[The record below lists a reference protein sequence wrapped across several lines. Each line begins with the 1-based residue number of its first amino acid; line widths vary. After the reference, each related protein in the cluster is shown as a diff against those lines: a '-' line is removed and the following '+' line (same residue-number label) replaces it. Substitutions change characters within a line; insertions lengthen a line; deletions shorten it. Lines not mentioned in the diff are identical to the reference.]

1 MTDLA
6 EATADPALDRVV
18 TLDPPP
24 VAMGQEAPPEP
35 TLPLEGAVGVGEGHQ
50 EEGAI
55 GGAIGGLQ
63 NPPQPANESYPE
75 VRYNILPVIIKVV
88 LFVASLFKLSYENL

>member
-24 VAMGQEAPPEP
+24 MGQEAPPEAP
-35 TLPLEGAVGVGEGHQ
+35 LPLEGAVGGADGGHQ
-50 EEGAI
+50 EEGAV
-55 GGAIGGLQ
+55 GGHNN
-63 NPPQPANESYPE
+63 NPPMPPTSESYSE
-75 VRYNILPVIIKVV
+75 V
-88 LFVASLFKLSYENL
+88 S

>member
-24 VAMGQEAPPEP
+24 MGQEAPPEP
-35 TLPLEGAVGVGEGHQ
+35 PPPLEGAVGGADGGHQ
-50 EEGAI
+50 EEGAV
-55 GGAIGGLQ
+55 GGHNN
-63 NPPQPANESYPE
+63 NPPMPPASESYPE
-75 VRYNILPVIIKVV
+75 V
-88 LFVASLFKLSYENL
+88 SLKWLLINSVCVWLCCSVCWRCL